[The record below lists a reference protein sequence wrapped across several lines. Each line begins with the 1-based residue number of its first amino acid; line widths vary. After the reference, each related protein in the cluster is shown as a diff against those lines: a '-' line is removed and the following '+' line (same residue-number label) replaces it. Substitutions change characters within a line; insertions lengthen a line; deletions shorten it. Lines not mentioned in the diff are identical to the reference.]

1 MGIKISEMIEANDLQ
16 DECFIPIVQNN
27 INKKIK
33 KELLDE
39 TIVSATEPTGV
50 NRKKVWFKKGKNIT
64 NIPFASDNKK
74 IMTAT
79 YDDYYEITDY
89 NVYLMAGKTYTL
101 SFESDGTAGSS
112 AGTDTVQIM
121 LLLDKKYDTM
131 FYSTD
136 SKILTFTVAI
146 SGNYYFRFDI
156 NKNGCTHSF
165 WNIQLEQ
172 NTVAT
177 TYEAYIE
184 PEIYILNNNNVYEK
198 FEKDECKEIT
208 LFDGSC
214 TFGNKTICNVPD
226 SIKNIDIY
234 FMCKTATDQINKG
247 IIKVDT
253 STTRTINETFGMLVA
268 CGGTIFAE
276 VEMVFKPNRT
286 IVADYCA
293 IYQNLNSSAEVKR
306 ENSDYIVYK
315 VVGYK

>member
-50 NRKKVWFKKGKNIT
+50 NRKKVWFKKGKNLA
-64 NIPFASDNKK
+64 NIPFTQNNKK
-74 IMTAT
+74 TMTAT
-79 YDDYYEITDY
+79 HDDYYETTDY
-89 NVYLMAGKTYTL
+89 SVYLIAGKTYTL

-112 AGTDTVQIM
+112 TGTDTVQIM

-136 SKILTFTVAI
+136 SKILTFTVATN
-146 SGNYYFRFDI
+146 GNYYFRFDI
-156 NKNGCTHSF
+156 NKNRCTHSF

-172 NTVAT
+172 NPAAT
-177 TYEAYIE
+177 TYEAYVE

-198 FEKDECKEIT
+198 FEKNENKETI
-208 LFDGSC
+208 LFEGSVK
-214 TFGNKTICNVPD
+214 FGNNVCVIPD
-226 SIKNIDIY
+226 NIRYVEVY
-234 FMCKTATDQINKG
+234 FKIGINKNS
-247 IIKVDT
+247 IRIDT
-253 STTRTINETFGMLVA
+253 SYTPTSTECIGTFIA
-268 CGGTIFAE
+268 CTGTNFAE
-276 VEMVFKPNRT
+276 IEMNFGANRCLK
-286 IVADYCA
+286 ADHIAMYA
-293 IYQNLNSSAEVKR
+293 NLNSDAVNKSNTDGFE
-306 ENSDYIVYK
+306 VYK